1 MKVCW
6 DVADKEC
13 KDKNAV
19 AYICIK
25 DIKKEVNNFNQ
36 DELNLAFDLNSK
48 DAIDLIKTLI
58 KGILKHKFR

>member
-25 DIKKEVNNFNQ
+25 DIKKEISNF
-36 DELNLAFDLNSK
+36 DGTNLAFDLDSK
-48 DAIDLIKTLI
+48 DAIELIRVLI
-58 KGILKHKFR
+58 KGLIKRRFK

>member
-25 DIKKEVNNFNQ
+25 DIKKEINNF
-36 DELNLAFDLNSK
+36 DGTNLAFDLNSK
-48 DAIDLIKTLI
+48 DAIELIKVLI
-58 KGILKHKFR
+58 KGLIKKRFK